1 MSSRFDHWQRDSLL
15 RRVALFGV
23 AALQTWIAT
32 RYLLKTLPNH
42 GETPLEFIIAVLF
55 AILFGWISLG
65 FWTAMAG
72 FFVTLFPGLGRRFSI
87 TSVLQESGDE
97 ATIPLAR
104 TAIVIPICNEDAARV
119 FAGLRATYNS
129 LRETGHIEH
138 FDFFVLSD
146 SNDPDNWVEEEHAW
160 ARWCRESGDF
170 KRIHYRLRRTRIKR
184 KTGNIADFCRRWG
197 SQYRYMIVFDADS
210 IMTGTSLVKMVR
222 IMEKRRQI
230 GILQTAPQTVNR
242 ESLYARSQQFGNHVY
257 GPLFAA
263 GLNFWQ
269 MGDGYY
275 WGHNAIIRLAP
286 FIEHCNLERL
296 PGKAP
301 MGGEILSHDFVEAAY
316 IRRAG
321 WEVWL
326 AFDLEG
332 SYEESPPTLLD
343 ELKRDR
349 RWSQGNLQHLRL
361 ISGWGIKTTHRIM
374 FLYGMMAYGSALLWL
389 TLLGVSTAEVALRVR
404 TPPEYFP
411 ERFTL
416 FPSWPAAWF
425 PEWVIGL
432 LVATATL
439 LFLPKILGIVY
450 IAIRRLHARYYGGV
464 LGLSV
469 SVFFEALL
477 SALLAPVRMLFHSRY
492 VMMTLL
498 GRDVRWGT
506 QTREDVQTRWR
517 DALVHHGFGLLLA
530 LLWAAYI
537 YYLDPDFLLWTSP
550 IIVALVFAPAVSV
563 ITSKRSLGLLAH
575 KLRLFRIPAETQRDP
590 LLRDLDHILANEDA
604 LRQQSATG
612 FAKAVIDPVVNAL
625 HLSLLP
631 KDKHYPPE
639 TKAELVAL
647 RERAYTDGPEG
658 LSPREKFRLL
668 ADPDSIGWLHQRLW
682 RAHEPEILTAWQFQH
697 HTQRHEPAT
706 ATF

>member
-1 MSSRFDHWQRDSLL
+1 MSSQFDNWQRVALL
-15 RRVALFGV
+15 RRATLFGV
-23 AALQTWIAT
+23 AGLQTFIAT

-42 GETPLEFIIAVLF
+42 GETPLELTITILF

-65 FWTAMAG
+65 FWSAMAG
-72 FFVTLFPGLGRRFSI
+72 FIVTLFPGLGRRFSI
-87 TSVLQESGDE
+87 SNVLIQDGDE
-97 ATIPLAR
+97 DDIPLAR

-129 LRETGHIEH
+129 LRETGLIDH

-160 ARWCRESGDF
+160 ARWCRETGDF

-184 KTGNIADFCRRWG
+184 KTGNISDFCRRWG

-210 IMTGTSLVKMVR
+210 IMRGDTLVKMVR

-230 GILQTAPQTVNR
+230 GILQTAPMTVNR
-242 ESLYARSQQFGNHVY
+242 ESLYARAQQFGNHVY

-286 FIEHCNLERL
+286 FIEYCNLERL

-326 AFDLEG
+326 AYDLEG
-332 SYEESPPTLLD
+332 SFEEAPPTLLD

-389 TLLGVSTAEVALRVR
+389 TLLGVSTVEVATRVR
-404 TPPEYFP
+404 TAPDYFP

-416 FPSWPAAWF
+416 FPNWPAAWF

-439 LFLPKILGIVY
+439 LFLPKILGIIYV
-450 IAIRRLHARYYGGV
+450 ALRRMHARLYGGV
-464 LGLSV
+464 AGLTISV
-469 SVFFEALL
+469 ALEALL

-492 VMMTLL
+492 VVMTLV

-506 QTREDVQTRWR
+506 QTREDVQTRWS
-517 DALVHHGFGLLLA
+517 DALVHHGFGTLLA
-530 LLWAAYI
+530 LAWGAYI
-537 YYLDPDFLLWTSP
+537 YYLDPKFLLWTSP
-550 IIVALVFAPAVSV
+550 IIVALVLAPAVSV
-563 ITSKRSLGLLAH
+563 VSSKRSLGLLASR
-575 KLRLFRIPAETQRDP
+575 LRLFRIPSETAREP
-590 LLRDLDHILANEDA
+590 LLRDLDHIIADENNA
-604 LRQQSATG
+604 RINAPTG
-612 FAKAVIDPVVNAL
+612 FAKAVIDPVVNAI
-625 HLSLLP
+625 HISLLP
-631 KDKHYPPE
+631 KDKQYPPD
-639 TKAELVAL
+639 TQSELLAL
-647 RERAYTDGPEG
+647 RDKVFVEGPDAIN
-658 LSPREKFRLL
+658 PREKFRLL
-668 ADPDSIGWLHQRLW
+668 TDPDSIRWLHRQLW
-682 RAHEPEILTAWQFQH
+682 RSNQPEVLTAWRFHEYAKPQ
-697 HTQRHEPAT
+697 EPAT
-706 ATF
+706 AAF